1 MTEEPNLAARLVAR
15 HPDVQAAEY
24 WLNNPKYT
32 IGRLPA
38 ICDIVVKR
46 QTVSRIH
53 AEIERR
59 GSHYILRNVSRN
71 ATFIAGQ
78 PIEGEHIL
86 THGDEIGLAT
96 SDSVLKFI
104 DTDPTDIPTELLRF
118 DPKLSIFLL
127 NGQPLELTP
136 SQFRLLQHLYRNRGQ
151 ICSRE
156 SCARA
161 IWQEEYLPEME
172 ADNLDRALHSLRD
185 RLRRVASEV
194 DLIKIRRGIGYVL
207 EF

>member
-1 MTEEPNLAARLVAR
+1 MVEEPNLVARLLAR
-15 HPDVQAAEY
+15 HPDVQEPEY
-24 WLNNPKYT
+24 WLNKQKYM

-38 ICDIVVKR
+38 VCDIVVNRK
-46 QTVSRIH
+46 TVSRIH
-53 AEIERR
+53 GEIERR

-71 ATFIAGQ
+71 SIFIAGE

-104 DTDPTDIPTELLRF
+104 DPDPTDIPTELLRF
-118 DPKLSIFLL
+118 DPKLAVFLL
-127 NGQPLELTP
+127 NGQPLDLTP

-151 ICSRE
+151 ICTRE

-172 ADNLDRALHSLRD
+172 TDNLDRALHSLRD
-185 RLRRVASEV
+185 RLRRVLSEV
-194 DLIKIRRGIGYVL
+194 DLIKIRRGMGYVL